1 MRKKLTLS
9 RETLLSLDLKRAK
22 GGTDGTVPS
31 GVGCGWLPGD
41 LTYTCSDGSVAWE
54 N

>member
-1 MRKKLTLS
+1 MRKKLTLN
-9 RETLLSLDLKRAK
+9 RETLLNLELRRVQ
-22 GGTDGTVPS
+22 GGTDGTTPS

-41 LTYTCSDGSVAWE
+41 LTYTCSDGSVANE